1 MTIGTYQTLYESAVA
16 FGMRKALQTEQG
28 KSEMEARMQV
38 RLAMIVS
45 SKFNQTLL
53 GYVDPINTVFNN
65 RNADDRQRVSDAV
78 RISGR
83 IRHA

>member
-1 MTIGTYQTLYESAVA
+1 MTASAYQTLYESAVA

-38 RLAMIVS
+38 RLATIVS

-53 GYVDPINTVFNN
+53 GYVDPVSVVFC
-65 RNADDRQRVSDAV
+65 VIEM
-78 RISGR
+78 RISVSAYQTLYFC